1 MKSFKSNMSVFLPLF
16 ILLFSFEFS
25 FNAKNIVK
33 NYEMAMNQDY
43 NIIVVS
49 KNDINETILK
59 KEIYTFQSA
68 NKLTTDSILDKLKED
83 ISSKNLS
90 ILKNSL
96 PNFYSIKLN
105 SFPSTKYMNEI
116 KSKLLKIDGVTRVET
131 FSKTHDKIYK
141 FLLISKYFSYI
152 FTSLITLIG
161 LMLIYKQMKIWIYEH
176 QERIDIMSL
185 FGAAFW
191 LKGGSLY
198 KMVFISSLLSSAFVI
213 IFFVIIFNLENVKN
227 VFFELAIMLP
237 DINILH
243 DFFILFGTS
252 LALTLIAVSFV
263 MIKTS
268 RSSV

>member
-1 MKSFKSNMSVFLPLF
+1 MKSFKSNMAIILPLF
-16 ILLFSFEFS
+16 ILLFALEFS
-25 FNAKNIVK
+25 FNSRNIVK
-33 NYEMAMNQDY
+33 NYEIAMNKDY

-59 KEIYTFQSA
+59 KEIYTFA
-68 NKLTTDSILDKLKED
+68 FAKKLSTDSILNRLKED

-105 SFPSTKYMNEI
+105 AFPSTKYMNEI
-116 KSKLLKIDGVTRVET
+116 KHKLLKMDGITKVET

-141 FLLISKYFSYI
+141 FLLISEYFSYI
-152 FTSLITLIG
+152 FTALIMLIG
-161 LMLIYKQMKIWIYEH
+161 IMLIYKQMRIWIYEH
-176 QERIDIMSL
+176 RERMDIMSL

-198 KMVFISSLLSSAFVI
+198 KMAFLNSLFSCVLVILAFE
-213 IFFVIIFNLENVKN
+213 IIFNLESMKKI
-227 VFFELAIMLP
+227 FFEVAIMVP
-237 DINILH
+237 QIDILQDFTVLFSISLILT
-243 DFFILFGTS
+243 FM
-252 LALTLIAVSFV
+252 AVNFV

-268 RSSV
+268 RFNG